1 MTSVAPPTGGGYGWS
16 MKDSE
21 RLRQRLGKV
30 ASRDLPGGFARRD
43 WSKIPHA
50 PDEAFDRKDEEIRQE
65 SRARRA
71 EILLRRL
78 PSCYRE
84 AALSSSQALSW
95 VNGYLAGQRKSLVIL
110 GPTGTGKTYL
120 AAAIARKLLVQHTVP
135 VTYVTVADFLEAMRP
150 GSAEPDMAL
159 FSLIPV
165 LILDD
170 LGAEKM
176 TDWGAEQLYK
186 LAHHRSHNGMPVIVT
201 SNLPG
206 AAIKANYED
215 RTVQRLFGGAD
226 LITLS
231 GASRRVLPF

>member
-1 MTSVAPPTGGGYGWS
+1 

-21 RLRQRLGKV
+21 RLRQRLGKI
-30 ASRDLPGGFARRD
+30 ASRDLPSGFARRD

-50 PDEAFDRKDEEIRQE
+50 PDDAYERRDEEIRQE
-65 SRARRA
+65 GRMRRA

-84 AALSSSQALSW
+84 ATIASPQALSW
-95 VNGYLAGQRKSLVIL
+95 MNGYLAGQRKSLVIL
-110 GPTGTGKTYL
+110 GPTGTGKTWQ
-120 AAAIARKLLVQHTVP
+120 AAAIARELLVSHTVP

-150 GSAEPDMAL
+150 SGADPDMAL
-159 FSLIPV
+159 FSLVPV

-186 LAHHRSHNGMPVIVT
+186 LAHHRSHNALPVIVT

-206 AAIKANYED
+206 AIIKTNYEE

-226 LITLS
+226 LITLN
-231 GASRRVLPF
+231 GASRRTLPF